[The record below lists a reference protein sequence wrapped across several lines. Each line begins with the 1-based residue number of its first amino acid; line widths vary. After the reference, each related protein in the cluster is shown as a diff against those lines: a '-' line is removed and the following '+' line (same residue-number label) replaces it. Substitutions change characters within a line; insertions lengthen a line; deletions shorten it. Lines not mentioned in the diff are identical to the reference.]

1 MITKKQLQDYIE
13 RNSNIDFNYNSKRY
27 GIERREQ
34 EGTIPRIYFWEWY
47 NESTFDN
54 SFSDFT
60 DFETNAMIDGKPVV
74 AILEDIEDIDVFQK
88 IKSPEN
94 HKKMFQNPTSKYL
107 YSQILVLLYNYLL
120 TQKAVF

>member
-1 MITKKQLQDYIE
+1 MVTKKQLQNYIE

-34 EGTIPRIYFWEWY
+34 AGTIPRIYFWEWY

-74 AILEDIEDIDVFQK
+74 AILEDIDDIDVF
-88 IKSPEN
+88 
-94 HKKMFQNPTSKYL
+94 
-107 YSQILVLLYNYLL
+107 
-120 TQKAVF
+120 

>member
-1 MITKKQLQDYIE
+1 MVTKKQLQNYIE

-34 EGTIPRIYFWEWY
+34 AGAIPRIYFWEWY

-60 DFETNAMIDGKPVV
+60 DFETNAMIDGKPVA
-74 AILEDIEDIDVFQK
+74 AILEDIDDIDVF
-88 IKSPEN
+88 
-94 HKKMFQNPTSKYL
+94 
-107 YSQILVLLYNYLL
+107 
-120 TQKAVF
+120 